1 MENKQ
6 TTIAVLTSGGD
17 APGMNAAVRAVVR
30 IGINKGFRVMG
41 IYRGY
46 QGLLNE
52 EIRELTALD
61 VKDTIQHGGTILY
74 TGRCKRMMQPEGPA
88 EAAENL
94 KKHGIDALIAI
105 GGDGTFRGAL
115 EIAKHGVNVIG
126 IPATIDLDL
135 ACTDY
140 TIGFDSAIDT
150 AVDAI
155 DKIRD
160 SGTAHERISII
171 EVMGRKCG
179 AIALWCGIASGAE
192 EILIPETYDYNDKA
206 LIDRIKEREALG
218 KKQHIIINAEGVGDS
233 EALARRIENA
243 TGIEARATILGY
255 MQRGGSPST
264 LDRVKASLMGEQA
277 IECVLGGR
285 VNRAVI
291 EKNGRIRDMDL
302 EEALNATKEPSRD
315 LLGVAKNL
323 VRRFTKEEKEAAGTA
338 EQ

>member
-1 MENKQ
+1 MTNEQ
-6 TTIAVLTSGGD
+6 ITIGVLTSGGD

-30 IGINKGFRVMG
+30 VGTNKGYRVIG

-46 QGLLNE
+46 QGLFNE
-52 EIRELTALD
+52 EFRELTALD
-61 VKDTIQHGGTILY
+61 VRDTVQRGGTILY
-74 TGRCKRMMQPEGPA
+74 TARCKKMMESDGPA
-88 EAAENL
+88 RAAEIL
-94 KKHGIDALIAI
+94 KKHGIDVLVAI

-115 EIAKHGVNVIG
+115 AIAQNDMNVVG
-126 IPATIDLDL
+126 IPATIDLDM

-140 TIGFDSAIDT
+140 TIGFDTAIDT
-150 AVDAI
+150 AVEAI

-179 AIALWCGIASGAE
+179 SIALWSGIASGAE

-206 LIDRIKEREALG
+206 LIERIKEREALG

-255 MQRGGSPST
+255 MQRGGAPSA

-277 IECVLGGR
+277 IECVMAGR
-285 VNRAVI
+285 MNRAVV
-291 EKNGRIRDMDL
+291 EKNGKIKDIDL
-302 EEALNATKEPSRD
+302 AEAVEAKKEQSRD

-323 VRRFTKEEKEAAGTA
+323 VRKAN
-338 EQ
+338 

>member
-1 MENKQ
+1 MADKKI
-6 TTIAVLTSGGD
+6 TIGVLTSGGD

-30 IGINKGFRVMG
+30 IGINKGCKVVG

-46 QGLLNE
+46 QGLYKE
-52 EIRELTALD
+52 EFKEMSAFD
-61 VKDTIQHGGTILY
+61 VRDTIQHGGTILY
-74 TGRCKRMMQPEGPA
+74 TARSKRMMQPDGPA
-88 EAAENL
+88 EAAKIL
-94 KKHGIDALIAI
+94 KKNGIDVLVAI

-115 EIAKHGVNVIG
+115 EIAKCGVNVIG
-126 IPATIDLDL
+126 IPATIDLDM

-160 SGTAHERISII
+160 SGAAHERISII

-179 AIALWCGIASGAE
+179 SIALWCGIASGAE

-255 MQRGGSPST
+255 MQRGGSPSA

-277 IECVLGGR
+277 IECIMAGR
-285 VNRAVI
+285 MNRAVV
-291 EKNGRIRDMDL
+291 EKNGKIKDMDL
-302 EEALNATKEPSRD
+302 EEAINSTKDQSRD

-323 VRRFTKEEKEAAGTA
+323 IRH
-338 EQ
+338 

>member
-1 MENKQ
+1 MTNEQ
-6 TTIAVLTSGGD
+6 ITIGVLTSGGD

-30 IGINKGFRVMG
+30 VGTNKGYRVIG

-46 QGLLNE
+46 QGLFNE
-52 EIRELTALD
+52 EFRELTALD
-61 VKDTIQHGGTILY
+61 VRDTVQRGGTILY
-74 TGRCKRMMQPEGPA
+74 TARCKKMMESDGPA
-88 EAAENL
+88 RAAEIL
-94 KKHGIDALIAI
+94 KKHGIDVLVAI

-115 EIAKHGVNVIG
+115 AIAQNDMNVVG
-126 IPATIDLDL
+126 IPATIDLDM

-140 TIGFDSAIDT
+140 TIGFDTAIDT
-150 AVDAI
+150 AVEAI

-179 AIALWCGIASGAE
+179 SIALWSGIASGAE

-206 LIDRIKEREALG
+206 LIERIKEREALG

-255 MQRGGSPST
+255 MQRGGAPSAM
-264 LDRVKASLMGEQA
+264 DRVKASLMGEQA
-277 IECVLGGR
+277 IECVMAGR
-285 VNRAVI
+285 MNRAVV
-291 EKNGRIRDMDL
+291 EKNGKIKDIDL
-302 EEALNATKEPSRD
+302 AEAVEAKKEQSRD

-323 VRRFTKEEKEAAGTA
+323 VRKAN
-338 EQ
+338 

>member
-1 MENKQ
+1 MADKQ
-6 TTIAVLTSGGD
+6 ITIGVLTSGGD

-30 IGINKGFRVMG
+30 IGINKGFKVVG

-46 QGLLNE
+46 HGLFKE
-52 EIRELTALD
+52 EFRELSAFD
-61 VKDTIQHGGTILY
+61 VRDTVQHGGTVLY
-74 TGRCKRMMQPEGPA
+74 TARSKTMMQPDGPA
-88 EAAENL
+88 KAAEIL
-94 KKHGIDALIAI
+94 KKHGIDVLVAI

-115 EIAKHGVNVIG
+115 AIAKCGIDVIG
-126 IPATIDLDL
+126 IPATIDLDM
-135 ACTDY
+135 ACTEY

-171 EVMGRKCG
+171 EVMGRRCG
-179 AIALWCGIASGAE
+179 SIALWCGIASGAE

-255 MQRGGSPST
+255 MQRGGSPSA

-277 IECVLGGR
+277 IECIAAGR
-285 VNRAVI
+285 MNRAIV

-302 EEALNATKEPSRD
+302 EEAVNSTKEQSRD
-315 LLGVAKNL
+315 LLGVARNL
-323 VRRFTKEEKEAAGTA
+323 VRH
-338 EQ
+338 

>member
-1 MENKQ
+1 MADKQ
-6 TTIAVLTSGGD
+6 ITIGVLTSGGD

-30 IGINKGFRVMG
+30 IGINKGFRVIG

-46 QGLLNE
+46 HGLFKE
-52 EIRELTALD
+52 EFRELTAFD
-61 VKDTIQHGGTILY
+61 VRDTVQHGGTVLY
-74 TGRCKRMMQPEGPA
+74 TARSKSMMQPDGPA
-88 EAAENL
+88 RAAEIL
-94 KKHGIDALIAI
+94 KKHGIDVLVAI

-115 EIAKHGVNVIG
+115 AIAKCGVNVIG
-126 IPATIDLDL
+126 IPATIDLDM

-160 SGTAHERISII
+160 SGTAHERISIV

-179 AIALWCGIASGAE
+179 SIALWCGIASGAE

-255 MQRGGSPST
+255 MQRGGSPSA

-277 IECVLGGR
+277 IECIVAGR
-285 VNRAVI
+285 MNRAVV
-291 EKNGRIRDMDL
+291 EKNGRIKDMDL
-302 EEALNATKEPSRD
+302 EEAINSTKEQSRD
-315 LLGVAKNL
+315 LLSVSKNL
-323 VRRFTKEEKEAAGTA
+323 VRH
-338 EQ
+338 

>member
-1 MENKQ
+1 MADKQ
-6 TTIAVLTSGGD
+6 ITIGVLTSGGD

-30 IGINKGFRVMG
+30 IGINKGFRVVG

-46 QGLLNE
+46 HGLFKE
-52 EIRELTALD
+52 EFRELTAFD
-61 VKDTIQHGGTILY
+61 VRDTVQHGGTVLY
-74 TGRCKRMMQPEGPA
+74 TARSKSMMQPDGPA
-88 EAAENL
+88 RAAEIL
-94 KKHGIDALIAI
+94 KNHGIDVLVAI

-115 EIAKHGVNVIG
+115 AIAKCGVNVIG
-126 IPATIDLDL
+126 IPATIDLDM

-160 SGTAHERISII
+160 SGTAHERISIV

-179 AIALWCGIASGAE
+179 SIALWCGIASGAE

-255 MQRGGSPST
+255 MQRGGSPSA

-277 IECVLGGR
+277 IECIVAGR
-285 VNRAVI
+285 MNRAVV
-291 EKNGRIRDMDL
+291 EKNGRIKDMDL
-302 EEALNATKEPSRD
+302 EEAINSTKEQSRD
-315 LLGVAKNL
+315 LLSVSKNL
-323 VRRFTKEEKEAAGTA
+323 VRH
-338 EQ
+338 

>member
-1 MENKQ
+1 MADKQ
-6 TTIAVLTSGGD
+6 ITIGVLTSGGD

-30 IGINKGFRVMG
+30 IGINKGFKVIG

-46 QGLLNE
+46 HGLFKE
-52 EIRELTALD
+52 EFRELTAFD
-61 VKDTIQHGGTILY
+61 VRDTVQHGGTVLY
-74 TGRCKRMMQPEGPA
+74 TARSKTMMQPDGPA
-88 EAAENL
+88 RAAEIL
-94 KKHGIDALIAI
+94 KKHGIDVLVAI

-115 EIAKHGVNVIG
+115 AIAKCGINVIG
-126 IPATIDLDL
+126 IPATIDLDM

-160 SGTAHERISII
+160 SGTAHERISIV
-171 EVMGRKCG
+171 EVMGRRCG
-179 AIALWCGIASGAE
+179 SIALWCGIASGAE

-255 MQRGGSPST
+255 MQRGGSPSA

-277 IECVLGGR
+277 IECIVAGR
-285 VNRAVI
+285 MNRAVV
-291 EKNGRIRDMDL
+291 EKNGRIKDMDL
-302 EEALNATKEPSRD
+302 DEAINSTKEQSRD
-315 LLGVAKNL
+315 LLSVSKNL
-323 VRRFTKEEKEAAGTA
+323 VRH
-338 EQ
+338 